1 MKTAVFTHSALAAA
15 LICAYSA
22 HADSFSYPSLSYS
35 QTDFG
40 GVGLMQMPSAR
51 TAPEGGFSLGT
62 TYNEDYLHYHAS
74 LQLFPWLET
83 TIRYSQVHD
92 VLYSPNPDFSDDNSY
107 TDKSIDAKLTLLNE
121 SYWLPELAVGV
132 RDLGGTGLFDGEY
145 IVGSKRAGPFDFT
158 LGVGWG
164 YLGNRANLRGD
175 KTLGNDCD
183 RNTGYT
189 GTGGNVDLDRMF
201 TGCVALFGGVEYQT
215 PFAPLS
221 LKLEYDGNDYRSDF
235 PTSREGVSL
244 PADSPWNVGLV
255 YQLAPW
261 ADMRLSYERGNT
273 FTAGLTLMNNF
284 SEADPFWLDDPI
296 ATYNPNAT
304 TRELSEAEW
313 QQLSEQLAKNAGYTD
328 NRVYYDGEQI
338 TVAGEQNKYR
348 DRSEAHDRAARL
360 LANTGLDA
368 TRYKLI
374 ETKNRQPMT
383 ETIIDADRYAQIA
396 SYDYVGADIKDATGT
411 IAARSP
417 QGALMGDADD
427 NFRAGLAPK
436 LRQSIGGAED
446 FYLYAVGVLGTAEWF
461 MNDHIVASGEV
472 YANLFD
478 NYDKFN
484 YTVPPDGTDLKRVRT
499 LTRQYIDERY
509 RITNLQLTYFD
520 KFGANWYTQAYGGYL
535 EDMFAGVGGEVLYRP
550 YNSNFAL
557 GVDINYVKQRDP
569 SSVFGLFSQERQYSD
584 EDQRYYRVQTGT
596 TTGHATLYW
605 REPLGLFEGTMA
617 KVSAGRYLTDDIGV
631 TFDASKQFDSGI
643 IAGVFATK
651 TDLSAEE
658 FGEGSFTKGFY
669 ISIPFDL
676 LSVKPNTSRATIS
689 WLPLQRDGGQKLGR
703 KYSLYDMTDARSPW
717 STRPIQ

>member
-1 MKTAVFTHSALAAA
+1 MKTAVFTHSALATA
-15 LICAYSA
+15 LIIAYSA
-22 HADSFSYPSLSYS
+22 HADSFSYPSLVYS

-51 TAPEGGFSLGT
+51 TAPEGGFSLGS

-83 TIRYSQVHD
+83 TIRYTQVHD
-92 VLYSPNPDFSDDNSY
+92 VLYSQNPDFSGDNSY

-121 SYWLPELAVGV
+121 SYWLPELAIGV

-145 IVGSKRAGPFDFT
+145 VVGSKRAGPFDFT

-164 YLGNRANLRGD
+164 YLGNRANLRGN
-175 KTLGNDCD
+175 KTLGNDCN
-183 RNTGYT
+183 RNTGYK
-189 GTGGNVDLDRMF
+189 GNGGNVDIDRMF

-215 PFAPLS
+215 PLDPLS

-235 PTSREGVSL
+235 PTSRQGAPL
-244 PADSPWNVGLV
+244 PVDSPWNLGFV

-261 ADMRLSYERGNT
+261 ADIRLSYERGNT
-273 FTAGLTLMNNF
+273 FTAGLTLVNNF
-284 SEADPFWLDDPI
+284 SNADPFWLDEPI
-296 ATYNPNAT
+296 AAYRPQASTDSLT
-304 TRELSEAEW
+304 DTEW
-313 QQLSEQLAKNAGYTD
+313 QQLSQQLAQNAGYTD
-328 NRVYYDGEQI
+328 NRIYYDGDQL

-368 TRYKLI
+368 KRYKLI

-383 ETIIDADRYAQIA
+383 ETIIDANRYAQIA
-396 SYDYVGADIKDATGT
+396 NNDYVGADIRDATGT

-417 QGALMGDADD
+417 QGALMGNSDD
-427 NFRAGLAPK
+427 DFRAGLAPK
-436 LRQSIGGAED
+436 LRQSVGGAED
-446 FYLYAVGVLGTAEWF
+446 FYLYAIGVLGTAEWF
-461 MNDHIVASGEV
+461 MNDHLVASGEV

-509 RITNLQLTYFD
+509 RVTNLQLTYFD

-550 YNSNFAL
+550 YNSDFAL

-569 SSVFGLFSQERQYSD
+569 SSVFGLFSQEHQYS
-584 EDQRYYRVQTGT
+584 EQDQRYYRVQTGT

-617 KVSAGRYLTDDIGV
+617 KISAGRYLTDDVGV
-631 TFDASKQFDSGI
+631 TIDASKQFDSGI
-643 IAGVFATK
+643 TAGVFATK

-689 WLPLQRDGGQKLGR
+689 WLPLQRDGGQKLGK
-703 KYSLYDMTDARSPW
+703 KYSLYGMTDARSPW